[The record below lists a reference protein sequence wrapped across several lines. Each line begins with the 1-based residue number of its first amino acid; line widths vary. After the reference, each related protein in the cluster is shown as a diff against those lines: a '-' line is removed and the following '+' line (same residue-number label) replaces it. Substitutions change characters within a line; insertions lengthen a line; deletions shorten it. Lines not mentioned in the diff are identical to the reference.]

1 MYFQGRTQGACVTD
15 LRGGKAKMARR
26 VLWIAAI
33 VIVGVLLYVGYT
45 SYDAGRAASD
55 GTVYSNDPSSSK
67 HKSDVVS
74 STDSRDARST
84 GQAIV
89 YPTPSQTPTT
99 VVPSDQTTQPGT
111 PGGGA
116 SASGVPTTDT
126 LAANAPNGVRFSGTG
141 KYLLYRQG
149 DITYRLDTDTGFS
162 CVLFAT
168 DEQWKKP
175 RVYRDGCGKK

>member
-1 MYFQGRTQGACVTD
+1 
-15 LRGGKAKMARR
+15 MARR

-33 VIVGVLLYVGYT
+33 LIVGVMLYLGYT
-45 SYDAGRAASD
+45 SYDAGRAASN
-55 GTVYSNDPSSSK
+55 GTVYSNDPSTGK
-67 HKSDVVS
+67 HKSDDVS
-74 STDSRDARST
+74 TADSRDARAT
-84 GQAIV
+84 GQTIV

-111 PGGGA
+111 AGA
-116 SASGVPTTDT
+116 GTPASGAPANDT
-126 LAANAPNGVRFSGTG
+126 LAPNAPNGVRFSGTG

-175 RVYRDGCGKK
+175 RVYRDGCGNKK